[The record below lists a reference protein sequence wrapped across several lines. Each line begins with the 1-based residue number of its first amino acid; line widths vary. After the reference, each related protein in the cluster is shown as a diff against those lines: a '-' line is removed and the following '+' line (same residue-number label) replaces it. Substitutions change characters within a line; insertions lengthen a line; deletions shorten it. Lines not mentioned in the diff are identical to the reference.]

1 MCTREDMLAHNLGTS
16 SLDYVMSQNEFTTYV
31 FNIAS
36 NQISRTFEVVLEP
49 DIWTAGNTVEAYLK
63 CVYLQ
68 IWDIFD
74 VEEVCQGSR
83 VFFPLDTER

>member
-74 VEEVCQGSR
+74 VKEICQGSR